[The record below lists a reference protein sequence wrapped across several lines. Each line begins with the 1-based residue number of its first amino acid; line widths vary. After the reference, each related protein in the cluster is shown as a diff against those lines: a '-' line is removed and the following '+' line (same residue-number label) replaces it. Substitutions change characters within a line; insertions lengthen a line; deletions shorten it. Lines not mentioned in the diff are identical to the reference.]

1 MKVHIRLFGILG
13 NKFPDHDP
21 LKGFALEVPEG
32 STVEDLIKKLDI
44 PPQSKIG
51 IVSING
57 QLVKIQKQLNDGDF
71 IRVFQPISGG

>member
-1 MKVHIRLFGILG
+1 MKVHIRLFGTLG

>member
-1 MKVHIRLFGILG
+1 MKVHIRLFGTLG

-32 STVEDLIKKLDI
+32 STVEDLIEKLDI